1 MIADSNHIC
10 SFTDIHMVFEIFL
23 IDILSHF
30 VDLIPEMALSDKIW
44 YKTILSYIWCIY
56 KNSPGRVI
64 CRDEN
69 YFTDTYRSIDWFLIC
84 LSC

>member
-23 IDILSHF
+23 IDILNHF

-44 YKTILSYIWCIY
+44 YKTILRTHTVRLT
-56 KNSPGRVI
+56 G
-64 CRDEN
+64 
-69 YFTDTYRSIDWFLIC
+69 F
-84 LSC
+84 